1 MFKIEKTTDK
11 SIMSVKLDWTFKELM
26 LKEEIRNRFIEA
38 VLKVKI
44 KSSVILNT
52 FLRKDYFDDKLG
64 ILDVRVMIEDKTQ
77 IDIEIQ
83 VIPFKQWAER
93 TLFYTSKIYVEQI
106 NQGEEYKVLNKCI
119 NISILDFTY
128 LDEEEFF
135 NTFHIRNDK
144 TNKLYT
150 DKMGFYILESPKI
163 PKEVENINDLVLWCK
178 FIDASSEEEMKM
190 LATQNESINVAYEE
204 LKRLSQD
211 EQKRAEYEA
220 RQKAIRDYNSLVY
233 QFKEEGFLE
242 GEQKGKLE
250 GIKESKLEIAKNLLK
265 MELPLDKIINATG
278 LSEETI
284 NQLKKEI

>member
-1 MFKIEKTTDK
+1 MNKTIDK

-44 KSSVILNT
+44 NSSIILNT

-64 ILDVRVMIEDKTQ
+64 ILDVRVMLEDKTQ

-93 TLFYTSKIYVEQI
+93 TLFYTSKMYVEQI
-106 NQGEEYKVLNKCI
+106 NQGDEYKVLNKCI
-119 NISILDFTY
+119 NISILDFAY
-128 LDEEEFF
+128 LDEEDFF

-150 DKMGFYILESPKI
+150 DKMGFYILELPKI
-163 PKEVENINDLVLWCK
+163 PKEVENINDLLLWCK

-233 QFKEEGFLE
+233 QFKEEG
-242 GEQKGKLE
+242 
-250 GIKESKLEIAKNLLK
+250 IRESKIEIAKNLLK
-265 MELPLDKIINATG
+265 MELPIDKIINATG

>member
-1 MFKIEKTTDK
+1 MEKTIDK

-26 LKEEIRNRFIEA
+26 LKEEIRNHFIEA
-38 VLKVKI
+38 VLKVEI
-44 KSSVILNT
+44 KSSIILNT

-64 ILDVRVMIEDKTQ
+64 ILDVRVMLEDKTQ

-93 TLFYTSKIYVEQI
+93 TLFYTSKMYVEQI
-106 NQGEEYKVLNKCI
+106 NQGDEYKVLNKCI
-119 NISILDFTY
+119 NISILDFKY
-128 LDEEEFF
+128 LDENDFF

-150 DKMGFYILESPKI
+150 DKMGFYILELPKI
-163 PKEVENINDLVLWCK
+163 PKDVENINDLVLWCK
-178 FIDASSEEEMKM
+178 FIDASSEEEIKM
-190 LATQNESINVAYEE
+190 LATQNESISIAYEE

-220 RQKAIRDYNSLVY
+220 RQKAIMDYNSLVY

-242 GEQKGKLE
+242 GEQK
-250 GIKESKLEIAKNLLK
+250 SKLEIAKNLLK
-265 MELPLDKIINATG
+265 MGLPPDKIINATG